1 VRVVVAGGTGFI
13 GREVVRRLAAGGHHQ
28 VVVASRNPRRPAG
41 EAGDHVELALAFS
54 GDHLSMSRAFARADA
69 VVYAVQFP
77 GHPVEQPARGWTYLD
92 VDGRGTP
99 VAVEAARRAG
109 VRRFLYVSGVG
120 AGRKR
125 HEPWFRAKDMAEE
138 AIRASG
144 LEYVI
149 LRPSWVYGPGDRSLS
164 RIIGFCRRLPFVP
177 VIGNGTVPM
186 WPLHVD
192 DLAAA
197 AAVAL
202 VDPEARELVLEAGG
216 PDRLTMNGVVHAIQ
230 AALGRRRP
238 VIHQPVRLMR
248 LAARVMALSPNPIL
262 SPGAV
267 AFLTQ
272 SVEMDPEPAMRRL
285 GMRFRRLQDAL
296 PTLLHGIDAMLGWR

>member
-1 VRVVVAGGTGFI
+1 VRIVIAGGTGFI

-41 EAGDHVELALAFS
+41 AVGDRVELARAFS

-77 GHPVEQPARGWTYLD
+77 GHPVEQAARGWTYLD

-120 AGRKR
+120 AGRGR
-125 HEPWFRAKDMAEE
+125 GEPWFRAKDMAEG
-138 AIRASG
+138 ALRASG

-164 RIIGFCRRLPFVP
+164 RIIGFCRRLPLVP
-177 VIGNGTVPM
+177 VIGDGTPPV

-197 AAVAL
+197 TAAAL
-202 VDPEARELVLEAGG
+202 VDPEAKDLVLEVGG
-216 PDRLTMNGVVHAIQ
+216 PDRLTMNDIVHAIQ
-230 AALGRRRP
+230 AALGRHRP

-248 LAARVMALSPNPIL
+248 LVARLMALFPNPIL

-267 AFLTQ
+267 EFLTQ
-272 SVEMDPEPAMRRL
+272 GVEMDPEPAMRRL
-285 GMRFRRLQDAL
+285 GMRFQCLQDAL
-296 PTLLHGIDAMLGWR
+296 PALLRGIDAMLEWR